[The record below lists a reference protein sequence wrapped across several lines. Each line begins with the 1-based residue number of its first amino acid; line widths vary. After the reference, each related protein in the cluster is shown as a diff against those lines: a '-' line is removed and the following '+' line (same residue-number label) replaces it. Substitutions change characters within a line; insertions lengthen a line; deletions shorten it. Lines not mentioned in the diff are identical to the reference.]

1 MWDVTDVGLPV
12 QCGTVPHCGVPLYR
26 SVVPLYHMGALLM
39 MPHGTRHTVIS
50 GGSIKYQV
58 TSIEPL
64 LFIRFQELMIPHGT
78 QWSLVRV
85 PRSKY

>member
-1 MWDVTDVGLPV
+1 MGGTSTVWYCTTMWGSSVP
-12 QCGTVPHCGVPLYR
+12 QCGTSL
-26 SVVPLYHMGALLM
+26 
-39 MPHGTRHTVIS
+39 PHGGVTDDATRHTVIS